1 MSPNEVLKKYWG
13 FDEFREGQLQIIQSV
28 LDGKDTLALLPTG
41 GGKSICYQV
50 PALVKQGLCIV
61 ISPLIALMTDQ
72 VENLQKRGIK
82 AVSLSGNLDSY
93 SLERHLD
100 NCEFGDTQFLF
111 ISPERLQND
120 WIQARLERLK
130 VSLIAIDEAHCI
142 SQWGYDFRPSY
153 LKIALLRDL
162 LPEVPFL
169 ALTAT
174 AGPKVIDDIQSK
186 LLFKEPNCIRKSFHR
201 PNLSYQILYT
211 ASAENQLIELVN
223 RFQGSSIVYASSRR
237 NTERL
242 AQLLNQYK
250 INAAPYHAG
259 LSTSIRTKHQAD
271 WIQNKVRIICATTA
285 FGMGIDKPDVR
296 LVVHWEAPE
305 SIEAYFQEAGRAG
318 RDGKEA
324 HCFWIE
330 LPGRTLTKTNE
341 NLATFPTIEELK
353 ALYTGLMKVLKV
365 PLNEGAGQ
373 QYSLDWQKLVDE
385 MKYGARKILEGL
397 KLLQQS
403 GWIEF
408 EADAKTQSVF
418 QFTQAPT
425 TLREYVA
432 RAAKFEELVY
442 ALARMY
448 SGIYE
453 FRVNISE
460 RDIAKNSSLT
470 IAEIKNLLRQ
480 MAHLN
485 LGDYQESTSG
495 MQISLIQNRLQPKH
509 LRIDKE
515 FYAFKKDSL
524 QERSTALQEFVKA
537 DGICRSVKMLRTL
550 GERLKENCGKCDV
563 CLGMEQT
570 PTYAVLKIEL
580 EKAIPKAVNIH
591 SLLNLYPMQWK
602 ESIIELL
609 RDWIDEGKIKLDSN
623 GNFVV

>member
-111 ISPERLQND
+111 ISPERLQNE

-153 LKIALLRDL
+153 LKIALLRNL

-174 AGPKVIDDIQSK
+174 AGPKVIEDIQSK
-186 LLFKEPNCIRKSFHR
+186 LAFKEPHCIRKSFHR
-201 PNLSYQILYT
+201 PNLSYQVLYT
-211 ASAENQLIELVN
+211 TAPENQLLELLS
-223 RFQGSSIVYASSRR
+223 RYKGCSIVYTSSRR
-237 NTERL
+237 STERL
-242 AQLLNQYK
+242 AQWLNQNK
-250 INAAPYHAG
+250 ISSAAYHAG
-259 LSTSIRTKHQAD
+259 LPNAIRTKHQSE
-271 WIQNKVRIICATTA
+271 WIQNKVRVICATTA

-318 RDGKEA
+318 RDGKQA
-324 HCFWIE
+324 HCFWLE
-330 LPGRTLTKTNE
+330 TPSRTLIKTNE
-341 NLATFPTIEELK
+341 NLATFPSIDEIK
-353 ALYTGLMKVLKV
+353 ALYDGLMRVLKI
-365 PLNEGAGQ
+365 PMNEGAEQ
-373 QYSLDWQKLVDE
+373 QCCLDWQKLVDE
-385 MKYGARKILEGL
+385 MKYGPRKILEGL

-408 EADAKTQSVF
+408 EADAKTRSVF
-418 QFTQAPT
+418 QFSQAPNT
-425 TLREYVA
+425 IREYVE
-432 RAAKFEELVY
+432 RAPKFEEIAYV
-442 ALARMY
+442 LARMY

-453 FRVNISE
+453 FKVSISE
-460 RDIAKNSSLT
+460 REIAKNSSLNPM
-470 IAEIKNLLRQ
+470 EIKSLLRQ
-480 MAHLN
+480 MAQLN
-485 LGDYQESTSG
+485 LAEYEESDSG
-495 MQISLIQNRLQPKH
+495 MQISLLQNRLQAKH
-509 LRIDKE
+509 LRIDKD
-515 FYAFKKDSL
+515 FYAFKRDGLK
-524 QERSTALQEFVKA
+524 ERTMALQEFVKA
-537 DGICRSVKMLRTL
+537 DGICRAVKMLRSL
-550 GERLKENCGKCDV
+550 GEKLPENCGKCDI
-563 CLGMEQT
+563 CLSKEQA
-570 PTYAVLKIEL
+570 PTYAVLKAEL

-591 SLLNLYPMQWK
+591 SLLNIYPMQWK
-602 ESIIELL
+602 ESIVELL
-609 RDWIDEGKIKLDSN
+609 RDWVDEGQIKLDDN
-623 GNFVV
+623 GNFVL